1 MKLLRWYYII
11 LAFLAPIGLA
21 VAADSFVSYNDPS
34 GALVRFKA
42 IDNGDGTFSWSVS
55 GAITASNP
63 SVGTNG
69 SAAPA
74 SSTEQGCVAQNAES
88 VVTNGQLAGT
98 ACDLAKKQIV
108 LPYANPE
115 NFLDGTITTAM
126 TGTTSTAVNGM
137 GAQAAGVRNYV
148 TACTVSNA
156 HATIGTDVVLQ
167 DGSGG
172 TTLWTLPA
180 APGYGGSHV
189 TFPTPLK
196 TTAATALFAANVT
209 TGASTK
215 LSCAGYKGA

>member
-1 MKLLRWYYII
+1 MKLLRWYYIL
-11 LAFLAPIGLA
+11 LAFLTPIGLA

-34 GALVRFKA
+34 GVLVRFKA
-42 IDNGDGTFSWSVS
+42 VDNGDGTFSWSVS
-55 GAITASNP
+55 GSSP

-69 SAAPA
+69 ATAPT

-88 VVTNGQLAGT
+88 VVTNGQLAGA

-156 HATIGTDVVLQ
+156 HATVGTDVVLQ

-180 APGYGGSHV
+180 APGYGGTHA

-215 LSCAGYKGA
+215 LSCTGYKGV